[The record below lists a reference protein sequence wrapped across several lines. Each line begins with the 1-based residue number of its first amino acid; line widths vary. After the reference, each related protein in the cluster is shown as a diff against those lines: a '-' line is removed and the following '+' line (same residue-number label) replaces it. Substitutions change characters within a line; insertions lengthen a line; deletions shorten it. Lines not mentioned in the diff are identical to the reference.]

1 MNFSPTKPGRVVY
14 LIFEIPCHFIFIPET
29 LYTSLINP
37 PREKPYLSHSPS
49 VENVETKSAA
59 SLHGVEEELGTRKR
73 EGSRI
78 QERRRMEGLVGF
90 ALLTGYRDV

>member
-1 MNFSPTKPGRVVY
+1 MNFSPTKPERVVY

-37 PREKPYLSHSPS
+37 PREKPYLPHSPS
-49 VENVETKSAA
+49 MENVETKNA
-59 SLHGVEEELGTRKR
+59 SLHGVEEELGTRRKR
-73 EGSRI
+73 GSRI
-78 QERRRMEGLVGF
+78 QERRRMEGLAGL

>member
-37 PREKPYLSHSPS
+37 PREKPYLPYSPS
-49 VENVETKSAA
+49 MENVETKNVRCEFAWGWRRVKDA
-59 SLHGVEEELGTRKR
+59 KKER
-73 EGSRI
+73 ESNSG
-78 QERRRMEGLVGF
+78 E
-90 ALLTGYRDV
+90 